1 MLVAKAFQKPN
12 PPRTMQEAQVLSRAG
27 YPVYVFAWDREAEFP
42 AHEELDGIIV
52 HSFSLVNTRKF
63 SRIGLLLGG
72 IIFQIAL
79 ILQVIRLVNR
89 LKQRPIVHAHDIN
102 TLVPAC
108 LLRRLGL
115 SVGLVYDCRE
125 LTYGVYSE
133 WFHPLVGAILR
144 TIEERCLRCVDTIIT
159 VSDPI
164 AAYLLN
170 FSQSVNVIYNCLGL
184 ADIPNLSKRE
194 ARVQLGLPLDA
205 FIVSSIGTIRP
216 DCRLELLVD
225 VASRLEKENIYFLV
239 VGDGP
244 RASAIRLAAGKVSQ
258 AKIAVLPRVSR
269 EKAIMYV
276 LASDLTWGIYQNR
289 AESLNNRLT
298 LPWKLFE
305 SMACGVPVIVDSG
318 TFRSQIVEKFQCGI
332 VLESDDPDQ
341 ISQVI
346 ATFAHDPDRHYRFAK
361 AARAATTL
369 KFNWEA
375 MSDEIVSI
383 YEKLRNR

>member
-12 PPRTMQEAQVLSRAG
+12 PPRTMEEARVLSKAG

-42 AHEELDGIIV
+42 SHEEFDGIIV
-52 HSFSLVNTRKF
+52 HSFSLVNVRKF
-63 SRIGLLLGG
+63 SRIGLALGG

-79 ILQVIRLVNR
+79 ILQMVRLINCM
-89 LKQRPIVHAHDIN
+89 KQRPIVHAHDIN

-144 TIEERCLRCVDTIIT
+144 TIEERCLRYADTIIT

-225 VASRLEKENIYFLV
+225 VASRLEKENTYFLV

-244 RASAIRLAAGKVSQ
+244 LAPAIRLAAGRVSQ

-276 LASDLTWGIYQNR
+276 LASDLTWAIYQNR

-318 TFRSQIVEKFQCGI
+318 TFRSKLVEEYQCGI
-332 VLESDDPDQ
+332 VVESDDPDHLSQ
-341 ISQVI
+341 II
-346 ATFAHDPDRHYRFAK
+346 ATFAQDRTLYHKLAS
-361 AARAATTL
+361 ASRAAATL

-375 MSDEIVSI
+375 MSDKIVSI
-383 YEKLRNR
+383 YERLLIK